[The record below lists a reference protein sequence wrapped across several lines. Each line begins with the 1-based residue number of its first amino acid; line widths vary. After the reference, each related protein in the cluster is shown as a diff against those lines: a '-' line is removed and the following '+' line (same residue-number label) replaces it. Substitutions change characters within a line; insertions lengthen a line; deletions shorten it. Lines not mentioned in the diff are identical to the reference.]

1 MRIRDRSTRT
11 DTVQSSYALFPD
23 GRRYESSDIV
33 SIDQLDVMSD
43 VVTPG
48 FKKAQEQG
56 NVFINP
62 MERIRTHGVAP
73 ECPWWR
79 QRSTNHG
86 VYYNYEARQG
96 TNGASDRPWTE
107 SLVGKEIDRNEALA
121 ITAAYAAVGQADL
134 DTLTELAEL
143 KETIG
148 FLLSPAKKM
157 VEVTRRARDYIAR
170 YDRWESA
177 YLKRLQRWEKA
188 NPRYRGARPVR
199 TRAPRARLG
208 RFEMT
213 DIPSAWLA
221 YRYAIMPLIYSFQDI
236 QEHLSRSVYPERVTA
251 RAKES
256 GDVNLDTDPPW
267 RKAGGVEFGAI
278 QFRHVRFGNAKV
290 TSRAG
295 VLYVADW
302 SLSRQLGLQLH
313 RVPATLYEVIPL
325 SFVADWFH
333 NGMDVYN
340 GLTAELR
347 AQKILGSWVTTK
359 VEYDYSYQV
368 EASPLDSESTCA
380 TGLTCFVGS
389 GSWVRR
395 RKTSLADVKFRF
407 RVDLNAKRVVDALA
421 LASTFLATA
430 MKRGKR

>member
-1 MRIRDRSTRT
+1 MRIRDRSTRK
-11 DTVQSSYALFPD
+11 DIVQTSYALFPD
-23 GRRYESSDIV
+23 GRRHEDSSTV
-33 SIDQLDVMSD
+33 SIDLLDVMTD
-43 VVTPG
+43 VVVPG
-48 FKKAQEQG
+48 FKKAQERG

-62 MERIRTHGVAP
+62 MERIRTYGTAP

-79 QRSTNHG
+79 QRSTSHG

-96 TNGASDRPWTE
+96 YCGVNDRPWTE
-107 SLVGKEIDRNEALA
+107 SLVREEIDRNEALA

-134 DTLTELAEL
+134 ETLTELAEL

-157 VEVTRRARDYIAR
+157 VEVTRRVRDYVTR
-170 YDRWESA
+170 YDRWKTA
-177 YLKRLQRWEKA
+177 FQKRIERWERKD
-188 NPRYRGARPVR
+188 PRHRGARPVP
-199 TRAPRARLG
+199 RAPRARLG

-221 YRYAIMPLIYSFQDI
+221 YRYAIMPLIYSYQDI
-236 QEHLSRSVYPERVTA
+236 QKHLTRTDYPERVTA

-256 GDVNLDTDPPW
+256 GSVSLDTDPPW
-267 RKAGGVEFGAI
+267 NRAGDDGWGSI
-278 QFRHVRFGNAKV
+278 QYRHVRSGNAKV
-290 TSRAG
+290 TCRAG
-295 VLYVADW
+295 VLYTADW
-302 SLSRQLGLQLH
+302 SLSRQLGFQLH
-313 RVPATLYEVIPL
+313 RVPATAYEVIPL

-380 TGLTCFVGS
+380 SGLTCFVGS

-395 RKTSLADVKFRF
+395 RETSLADVKFRF
-407 RVDLNAKRVVDALA
+407 RVDLNTKRIVDALA
-421 LASTFLATA
+421 LASTYLATA